1 MRDNESL
8 MRRYVLALFLPVLVI
23 GSIGFASFVSSDRPS
38 RLDYRLSRGR
48 AMLDGEN
55 YLPALVIFK
64 RTVEANP
71 EHVVA
76 RTLLGIAQL
85 RMHLY
90 QSAIETF
97 EEAGELDRGEAGPA
111 IGLAHA
117 RLALGEVSASIDDAT
132 HATEVEPQAGEAWI
146 VLAQARWMDRSY
158 GNAERAALEARELV
172 PDSPQSLEALL
183 HIYMDS
189 DKPEKF
195 EALID
200 DVPDGNRSLQN
211 LVVSFLV
218 RQGEFARAW
227 QHRMRFDRRRT
238 ELAIL
243 EAELALDRG
252 ADESNLVPKLIRD
265 LVRAGH
271 YERAIEYIPRSTGPE
286 PIDMEVGKAYWML
299 GDVARAVPR
308 FEAASRRGIHKLSA
322 EVALAII
329 TGDMSHWREAFRA
342 EHVQKDHLVLGQ
354 LDELSSQAPASVKPL
369 IWRYAGIYEPYFY
382 NRAVEDGT
390 LLTGPESDDLDILLT
405 MVTAYQRLG
414 RLDEVGRYLTRAREF
429 YPSAAEPASRLAKL
443 AIQKG
448 ESGEVLGLME
458 RAVSLEPS
466 NPGYLYDLGWLYD
479 EMSEEDLAVRLY
491 RQAIAASELSFEA
504 MNNLALIYSERG
516 QEDDARDLLER
527 AIAVD
532 PRSEAA
538 YFNLARYYG
547 NRKEWKAALATY
559 DRVLAINPLNSAAWV
574 EQGKIRLSQGKL
586 EESVDLLNAAVGM
599 NSQCFEAYLLVSSAY
614 EKLGYLDAALG
625 AAEEARRISP
635 DNPDL
640 TDVLARLQQDLQ

>member
-1 MRDNESL
+1 
-8 MRRYVLALFLPVLVI
+8 MRRYVLAILLPVLVL
-23 GSIGFASFVSSDRPS
+23 GSIGFASLVLSDRPS
-38 RLDYRLSRGR
+38 GLDYRLARGR
-48 AMLDGEN
+48 AMLGGGN
-55 YLPALVIFK
+55 YLPALEIFK
-64 RTVEANP
+64 QAVEQNP
-71 EHVVA
+71 EHAGA
-76 RTLLGIAQL
+76 RTLLGIVQL

-97 EEAGELDRGEAGPA
+97 DKAEELDRGEAGPS

-117 RLALGEVSASIDDAT
+117 RLALGEVSASIEDGT

-158 GNAERAALEARELV
+158 GVAESAALKAWELV
-172 PDSPQSLEALL
+172 PDNPRSLEALL
-183 HIYMDS
+183 HIYMDA
-189 DKPEKF
+189 DKPQKF

-200 DVPDGNRSLQN
+200 DVPDGNRSLQS

-243 EAELALDRG
+243 RAELALDRG
-252 ADESNLVPKLIRD
+252 SDEANLLPKLIRD
-265 LVRAGH
+265 LVAAGQ
-271 YERAIEYIPRSTGPE
+271 YERAIEYRASYTGPE
-286 PIDMEVGKAYWML
+286 SIDMETGKAYWML

-308 FEAASRRGIHKLSA
+308 FEAATRRGIHKLSA
-322 EVALAII
+322 EVALAIV
-329 TGDMSHWREAFRA
+329 TGDMRHWREAFRA
-342 EHVQKDHLVLGQ
+342 EHVERDYLVLGQ
-354 LDELSSQAPASVKPL
+354 LEELSSRAPAAVKPL

-390 LLTGPESDDLDILLT
+390 LLTGPESDDLDTLLT
-405 MVTAYQRLG
+405 MGTAYERLG
-414 RLDEVGRYLTRAREF
+414 RLDEAHRYVTRASESH
-429 YPSAAEPASRLAKL
+429 PSAAEPVSRLAKL

-448 ESGEVLGLME
+448 ESGEVLDLME

-466 NPGYLYDLGWLYD
+466 NPGYLYDLGYVYD
-479 EMSEEDLAVRLY
+479 AMSRKDLAIRLY

-516 QEDDARDLLER
+516 QEDEARDLLER

-532 PRSEAA
+532 STSEAA

-547 NRKEWKAALATY
+547 DREEWKSALATY
-559 DRVLAINPLNSAAWV
+559 ARVLDINPLNSAAWV
-574 EQGKIRLSQGKL
+574 EQARIRLSQGEL
-586 EESVDLLNAAVGM
+586 EEAVELLNEVLEM
-599 NSQCFEAYLLVSSAY
+599 NSQYFEAYLLVSSAY
-614 EKLGYLDAALG
+614 EKLGHLDVALG
-625 AAEEARRISP
+625 AAEEARRI
-635 DNPDL
+635 NPEDPEL
-640 TDVLARLQQDLQ
+640 ADVLARLQEGRE